1 MIAELVSFSPLN
13 AVCVTIA
20 RSGPGNTDF
29 SNLVLYEEPD
39 CVPVMQDAD
48 INNEGYWY
56 DFIYPAAI
64 ICSVIISSAYVDY
77 QLCVAIDQ

>member
-29 SNLVLYEEPD
+29 INLVLYEEPD

-48 INNEGYWY
+48 INNEGY
-56 DFIYPAAI
+56 
-64 ICSVIISSAYVDY
+64 
-77 QLCVAIDQ
+77 

>member
-29 SNLVLYEEPD
+29 SNLVLYED
-39 CVPVMQDAD
+39 MILFILLLSSVQLLSALLMLI
-48 INNEGYWY
+48 IN
-56 DFIYPAAI
+56 
-64 ICSVIISSAYVDY
+64 SV
-77 QLCVAIDQ
+77 CVAIDQ